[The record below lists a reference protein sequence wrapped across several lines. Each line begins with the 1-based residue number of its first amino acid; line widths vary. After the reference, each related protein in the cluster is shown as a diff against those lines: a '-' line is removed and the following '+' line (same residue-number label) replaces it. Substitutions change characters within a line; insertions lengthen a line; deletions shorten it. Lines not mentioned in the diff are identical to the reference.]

1 MKKYPDLLSPSV
13 NDITKAL
20 IEETLAV
27 IRLNKNKTV
36 ITPLNLLGCNGAPI
50 ADNGC
55 VLSQKRRRRKILL
68 ILKELEQDGVLIRRA
83 AKQDFKGIKE
93 VGYDL
98 GE

>member
-1 MKKYPDLLSPSV
+1 MKNYPDLLSPAV

-20 IEETLAV
+20 IEEMLAV
-27 IRLNKNKTV
+27 IRLKKNKTV

-50 ADNGC
+50 ADNEW

-68 ILKELEQDGVLIRRA
+68 ILKELEQEGVLLRRS
-83 AKQDFKGIKE
+83 AKQDFKEIKE

-98 GE
+98 SE